1 MKTNICGFWVLLF
14 FVVGGGFFLLS
25 ATCFCGSERCC
36 NVQMKI
42 FLHPLLLKYFT
53 WWLDSLNDV
62 RNKCL
67 PPSFLID
74 FLKDTPQNKWSL
86 YLKTNKKKTKRKKKG
101 GGVGV
106 LVLFHYI
113 LKMHP
118 IINAAWKFNFLWK
131 TGGLNLTWDR

>member
-1 MKTNICGFWVLLF
+1 
-14 FVVGGGFFLLS
+14 
-25 ATCFCGSERCC
+25 
-36 NVQMKI
+36 MKI